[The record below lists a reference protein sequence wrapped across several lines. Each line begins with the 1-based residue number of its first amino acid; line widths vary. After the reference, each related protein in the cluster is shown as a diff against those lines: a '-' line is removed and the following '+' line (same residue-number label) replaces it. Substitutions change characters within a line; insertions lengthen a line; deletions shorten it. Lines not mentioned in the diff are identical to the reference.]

1 MAHPLV
7 DFEGQLRGRIEQLT
21 NAARMRDAP
30 PAEVHAQL
38 VAFCNEW
45 RPHVENSANHFGDAA
60 WGARMLQT
68 LAELPDHETKE
79 YARRMGIVLPDTS
92 VSDQASPSPVGAGA
106 APKKASS
113 VFANAK
119 ATSKDQPWKAQ
130 AATYKQSYS
139 MSCVHCGAPQQVE
152 LDFICKFCRKSVNK

>member
-7 DFEGQLRGRIEQLT
+7 EFEGQLRGRVDQIT

-30 PAEVHAQL
+30 PADVRAEL
-38 VAFCNEW
+38 VAFCQGVL
-45 RPHVENSANHFGDAA
+45 PHVEGSAAHFGDEA
-60 WGARMLQT
+60 WGTRMRQT
-68 LAELPDHETKE
+68 LAELPERETAE

-92 VSDQASPSPVGAGA
+92 VANPAPPA
-106 APKKASS
+106 AKKASS
-113 VFANAK
+113 IFANAK
-119 ATSKDQPWKAQ
+119 ATSKDQPWKAN

-152 LDFICKFCRKSVNK
+152 LDFICRFCKKPVNQ

>member
-1 MAHPLV
+1 MASPLV
-7 DFEGQLRGRIEQLT
+7 EFEGQLRGRVDWIT
-21 NAARMRDAP
+21 NAARMREAP

-68 LAELPDHETKE
+68 LAELPDRETTE
-79 YARRMGIVLPDTS
+79 YARRMGIILPDTS
-92 VSDQASPSPVGAGA
+92 VPNQASQA
-106 APKKASS
+106 APAVKKSS

-119 ATSKDQPWKAQ
+119 ATSKDQPWKAN
-130 AATYKQSYS
+130 AETYKQVYTFA
-139 MSCVHCGAPQQVE
+139 CVHCGAPQQVE
-152 LDFICKFCRKSVNK
+152 LNFICKFCGKTVNK

>member
-1 MAHPLV
+1 MASPLV
-7 DFEGQLRGRIEQLT
+7 EFEGQLRGRVDWIT

-60 WGARMLQT
+60 WGTRMLQT
-68 LAELPDHETKE
+68 LIELPDHETRE
-79 YARRMGIVLPDTS
+79 YARRMGIVLPDTA
-92 VSDQASPSPVGAGA
+92 VSNQAAPGPGAAGEPNSA

-152 LDFICKFCRKSVNK
+152 LDFICK

>member
-1 MAHPLV
+1 MASPLV
-7 DFEGQLRGRIEQLT
+7 EFEGQLRGRVDWIT

-38 VAFCNEW
+38 VSFCNEW
-45 RPHVENSANHFGDAA
+45 RPHIENSARHFGDAA
-60 WGARMLQT
+60 WGTRMLQT
-68 LAELPDHETKE
+68 LAELPDRETTE
-79 YARRMGIVLPDTS
+79 YARRMGIVLPDNS
-92 VSDQASPSPVGAGA
+92 VSNQAPP
-106 APKKASS
+106 APAKKAAS

-119 ATSKDQPWKAQ
+119 ATSKDQPWKAA

-152 LDFICKFCRKSVNK
+152 LDFICKFCKKPVNQ